1 MTEINKK
8 DFEKNDNFVK
18 DWINYLNNIQGYS
31 KHTYT
36 SYRRDL
42 LDFYKFCNQKKI
54 LFLEPDK
61 YLLRDYLFDLN
72 ERQVS
77 RSTVAR
83 RISSLKNFFKYA
95 LKEKKIKKIDFSIF
109 KSPKVKKSLPKS
121 IDPNL
126 IAEAIHSILSEENE
140 LWINLRDEVVILLL
154 YGVGLRINEA
164 LSLKRKDFPNGEWL
178 RVVGKGNK
186 YRDVPVLPEIVNK
199 IKIYLDVCP
208 FNHKPN
214 DPMFFGKRGGP
225 LSPRIIQRRIEK
237 IRYQLG
243 LPDYTTPHALRHS
256 FATHLLSGGA
266 DLRAI
271 QQLLGHASLSTTQ
284 RYTDVNEGELVKLHK
299 TIHPRS

>member
-1 MTEINKK
+1 MKDKTESNF
-8 DFEKNDNFVK
+8 DNFNNFVK
-18 DWINYLNNIQGYS
+18 EWIHYLKNTQGYS

-36 SYRRDL
+36 SYERDL
-42 LDFYKFCNQKKI
+42 LDFYEFCNKDKI
-54 LFLEPDK
+54 IIFKPDK
-61 YLLRDYLFDLN
+61 YLLRDYLFKLN

-77 RSTVAR
+77 RATVAR
-83 RISSLKNFFKYA
+83 RISSLKNFFKYSH
-95 LKEKKIKKIDFSIF
+95 EQKKIDDIDFSIF
-109 KSPKVKKSLPKS
+109 KSPKVKKNLPKS
-121 IDPNL
+121 IDSEL
-126 IAEAIHSILSEENE
+126 IADAINTIMSEEKE

-164 LSLKRKDFPNGEWL
+164 LSLKIKDFPNGEWL

-186 YRDVPVLPEIVNK
+186 TRDVPVLSEIVKK
-199 IKIYLDVCP
+199 IKIYLDFCP
-208 FNHKPN
+208 FNQGPN
-214 DPMFFGKRGGP
+214 DPMFLGKRGGP

-237 IRYQLG
+237 IRYRLG
-243 LPDYTTPHALRHS
+243 LPEYATPHALRHS

>member
-1 MTEINKK
+1 MK
-8 DFEKNDNFVK
+8 DETKSNNDNFETFVK

-36 SYRRDL
+36 SYERDL
-42 LDFYKFCNQKKI
+42 LDFYQFCNKEKI
-54 LFLEPDK
+54 LVFKPDK
-61 YLLRDYLFDLN
+61 YLLRDYLFTLN

-77 RSTVAR
+77 RATVAR

-95 LKEKKIKKIDFSIF
+95 LKEKKIDDIDFSIF
-109 KSPKVKKSLPKS
+109 KSPKVKKNLPKS
-121 IDPNL
+121 IDPEL
-126 IAEAIHSILSEENE
+126 IAEAINTIISEEKE

-164 LSLKRKDFPNGEWL
+164 LSLKRKDFPNEEWL

-186 YRDVPVLPEIVNK
+186 YRDVPVLPEIVKK
-199 IKIYLDVCP
+199 IKTYLDICP
-208 FNHKPN
+208 FNQRPN
-214 DPMFFGKRGGP
+214 DPMFLGKRGGP

-237 IRYQLG
+237 IRYRLG

-299 TIHPRS
+299 NIHPRS

>member
-1 MTEINKK
+1 MNDKNIR
-8 DFEKNDNFVK
+8 DFDKFDNFIKNWVY
-18 DWINYLNNIQGYS
+18 YLNNIQGYS
-31 KHTYT
+31 KNTYT
-36 SYRRDL
+36 SYERDI
-42 LDFYKFCNQKKI
+42 LDFYQFCNKQKTLIFKT
-54 LFLEPDK
+54 DK
-61 YLLRDYLFDLN
+61 YLLRNYLFELN
-72 ERQVS
+72 EKQIS

-83 RISSLKNFFKYA
+83 RISSLKNFFKFA
-95 LKEKKIKKIDFSIF
+95 LKEKVISDIDFSIF
-109 KSPKVKKSLPKS
+109 KSPKVKKNLPKA
-121 IDPNL
+121 IDPDL
-126 IAEAIHSILSEENE
+126 IAEAIKTLMSEEKE

-164 LSLKRKDFPNGEWL
+164 LSLKRKDFPNDEWL
-178 RVVGKGNK
+178 RVVGKGSK
-186 YRDVPVLPEIVNK
+186 TRDVPVLPEIVKK

-208 FNHKPN
+208 FNQGPN
-214 DPMFFGKRGGP
+214 DPMFIGKRGGP

-237 IRYQLG
+237 IRYRLG
-243 LPDYTTPHALRHS
+243 LPDYATPHALRHS